1 MGRLDGRVVA
11 TTRAA
16 DPEDALVTRLLA
28 EGARVVIWPTIA
40 IDEPQDAQP
49 LLDAAGSLEAYD
61 WVAFTS
67 PRGVRALAA
76 HAPPPQAGR
85 PRVAAVGGATAAALA
100 KAGWPADVVASGE
113 GARALAETMDAGGPV
128 RGRRILF
135 PAGSLARS
143 TLEDALRVKGAEV
156 DRVEAYR
163 TLMVPP
169 DAARVRADLGSG
181 VDVVTFASPSAV
193 QALSEALGAD
203 LPAALGAARVAAIGR
218 TTADA
223 LRERGVRNVEIGVAA
238 GLDGLVDACVTLTN
252 RDPRRT

>member
-16 DPEDALVTRLLA
+16 DPGDALVARLLA
-28 EGARVVIWPTIA
+28 EGARVVTWPTIA
-40 IDEPQDAQP
+40 TEEPEDARP
-49 LLDAAGSLEAYD
+49 LVEAARSLQAYD

-67 PRGVRALAA
+67 PRAVQALAV
-76 HAPPPQAGR
+76 HARPPVGGR
-85 PRVAAVGGATAAALA
+85 PRIAAVGDATAAALA
-100 KAGWPADVVASGE
+100 KEGWPADVVAGGE

-143 TLEDALRVKGAEV
+143 TLEDALRAKGAEV
-156 DRVEAYR
+156 ERVEAYR
-163 TLMVPP
+163 TRMVPP
-169 DAARVRADLGSG
+169 DALRVRADLASG

-193 QALSEALGAD
+193 QALAEALQGD

-223 LRERGVRNVEIGVAA
+223 LEAR
-238 GLDGLVDACVTLTN
+238 
-252 RDPRRT
+252 